1 MNLYDALTIQDALS
15 LIAGNLLAMKE
26 NERFVERLF
35 REQEGDWIVVEPLC
49 EGLPEVS
56 DELQELGDSVRE
68 SLLVNWITF
77 AGSYSIIVFL
87 STDVL
92 WSTVALYNM
101 KSFLEGDT

>member
-49 EGLPEVS
+49 E
-56 DELQELGDSVRE
+56 
-68 SLLVNWITF
+68 
-77 AGSYSIIVFL
+77 
-87 STDVL
+87 
-92 WSTVALYNM
+92 
-101 KSFLEGDT
+101 